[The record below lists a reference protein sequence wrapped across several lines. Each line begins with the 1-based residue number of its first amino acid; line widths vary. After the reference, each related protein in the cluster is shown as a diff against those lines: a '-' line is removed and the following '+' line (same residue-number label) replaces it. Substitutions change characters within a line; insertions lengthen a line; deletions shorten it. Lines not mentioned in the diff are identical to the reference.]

1 MKKLL
6 LFGLIAISSLMLA
19 QIPTGYYD
27 GTSGLTGAALKTKL
41 SQIITNGHLDKG
53 YAGLWTGYKTT
64 DIDKNYENDGSILDM
79 YSENPT
85 GTDPYKFTVS
95 TDQCGSY
102 SIEGDCYNREHVVPQ
117 SLFSESSPMVS
128 DIHFIRATDGKV
140 NGMRSNY
147 PFGTVSSP
155 SFTSKNGSKLGPS
168 TSTGYTATVFEPIDE
183 FKGDIARMIFYF
195 VTRYESKLSTFTSGG
210 MLGNTA
216 YPGLQT
222 WEQNVLLAWAAQD
235 PVSPAEINRNN
246 AAYTFQGNRN
256 PYIDHPEWVQAVW
269 GTQIVDTEAPT
280 APTSLSVVSTTTASA
295 NLSWTAATD
304 NVGVSYYQIFVNG
317 VFKTNSSTTTATI
330 GGLSQGTTY
339 NFYVVAV
346 DAAGNVS
353 PQSNT
358 ASGTTLTDTV
368 APTAPTNLS
377 VSSVG
382 TNNIAI
388 SWTASTDN
396 IAVDNYEIYVNGVL
410 YGTSLTTSANIAN
423 LSPTTTYNIYVIA
436 KDAAGN
442 SSTQSNTVSAKTL
455 AVGTTCGDE
464 KFETIPASSST
475 YSTYNWTSNGISWTS
490 EDSRTDLK
498 LNNRAI
504 TIRNGLLTALSS
516 PNGIGNLTVTTQQ
529 MYSGGAGTFNLLV
542 NGNIV
547 GSIPY
552 GVGGSNGGPKTT
564 TTVSNI
570 NISGDVEI
578 SLVNTV
584 KDTRVMIDDMTWT
597 CYAPALATND
607 LSSAKSSF
615 RISPNPVKNG
625 EIYISGIDD
634 LSKVDNVQIFD
645 FSGKIVKSISNPF
658 KGTNKINLN
667 NLSKGMYILRINNQT
682 QKFIVE

>member
-1 MKKLL
+1 
-6 LFGLIAISSLMLA
+6 MLA

-27 GTSGLTGAALKTKL
+27 GTAGLTGAALKTKL
-41 SQIITNGHLDKG
+41 SQIITNGHNTKSYDNLYNG
-53 YAGLWTGYKTT
+53 YPTT
-64 DIDKNYENDGSILDM
+64 DTDHYYDNDGSVLDI
-79 YSENPT
+79 YSENPN
-85 GTDPYKFTVS
+85 GSDSYNYQHGVKK
-95 TDQCGSY
+95 CGNY
-102 SIEGDCYNREHVVPQ
+102 SSEGDCYNREHVIPQ
-117 SLFSESSPMVS
+117 SFFNSASPMVS
-128 DIHFIRATDGKV
+128 DIHFIRPTDGKV

-155 SFTSKNGSKLGPS
+155 SFTSKNGSKLGS
-168 TSTGYTATVFEPIDE
+168 SSSTGYTGTVFEPINE
-183 FKGDIARMIFYF
+183 FKGDIARMVFYF
-195 VTRYESKLSTFTSGG
+195 VTRYESRLSGFSSGN
-210 MLGNTA
+210 MLGNTT

-222 WEQNVLLAWAAQD
+222 WELNVLLAWAAQD
-235 PVSPAEINRNN
+235 PVSPSEIERNN
-246 AAYTFQGNRN
+246 ASYVYQGNRN

-330 GGLSQGTTY
+330 GGLNQGTTY

-504 TIRNGLLTALSS
+504 TIRNGLLTVLSA

-634 LSKVDNVQIFD
+634 LSKVSNVQIFD

>member
-6 LFGLIAISSLMLA
+6 LFGLITISSLMLA

-53 YAGLWTGYKTT
+53 YSGLWTGYKTT

-330 GGLSQGTTY
+330 GGLNQGTTY

-634 LSKVDNVQIFD
+634 LSKVSNVQIFD

>member
-1 MKKLL
+1 
-6 LFGLIAISSLMLA
+6 
-19 QIPTGYYD
+19 
-27 GTSGLTGAALKTKL
+27 
-41 SQIITNGHLDKG
+41 
-53 YAGLWTGYKTT
+53 
-64 DIDKNYENDGSILDM
+64 M

-117 SLFSESSPMVS
+117 SLFSKSSPMVS

-280 APTSLSVVSTTTASA
+280 APISLSVVSTTTASA

-346 DAAGNVS
+346 DAAGNDS

-368 APTAPTNLS
+368 APTTPTNLS

-436 KDAAGN
+436 KDAADN
-442 SSTQSNTVSAKTL
+442 SSTQSNTVSATTL

-504 TIRNGLLTALSS
+504 TIRNGLLTVLSA
-516 PNGIGNLTVTTQQ
+516 PNGIGNLTITTQQ

-615 RISPNPVKNG
+615 KISPNPVKNG

>member
-41 SQIITNGHLDKG
+41 SEIITNGHNTKSYDNLYNG
-53 YAGLWTGYKTT
+53 YPTT
-64 DIDKNYENDGSILDM
+64 DTDHYYDNDGSVLDI
-79 YSENPT
+79 YSENPN
-85 GTDPYKFTVS
+85 GSDSYNYQHGVKK
-95 TDQCGSY
+95 CGNY
-102 SIEGDCYNREHVVPQ
+102 SSEGDCYNREHVIPQ
-117 SLFSESSPMVS
+117 SFFNSASPMVS
-128 DIHFIRATDGKV
+128 DIHFIRPTDGKV

-155 SFTSKNGSKLGPS
+155 SFTSKNGSKLGS
-168 TSTGYTATVFEPIDE
+168 SSSTGYTGTVFEPIDE

-210 MLGNTA
+210 MLGNTT

-222 WEQNVLLAWAAQD
+222 WELNVLLAWAAQD
-235 PVSPAEINRNN
+235 PVSPSEIERNN
-246 AAYTFQGNRN
+246 ASYVYQGNRN

-330 GGLSQGTTY
+330 PGLNQGTTY

-504 TIRNGLLTALSS
+504 TIRNGLLTVLSA

-584 KDTRVMIDDMTWT
+584 KDTRVIIDDMTWT

-634 LSKVDNVQIFD
+634 LSKVSNVQIFD

-667 NLSKGMYILRINNQT
+667 NLSKGMYILRIDNQT

>member
-1 MKKLL
+1 
-6 LFGLIAISSLMLA
+6 MLA

-41 SQIITNGHLDKG
+41 SQIITNGHSDKG
-53 YAGLWTGYKTT
+53 YVGLWTGYKTT

-168 TSTGYTATVFEPIDE
+168 TSTGYTATVFEPKEE

-280 APTSLSVVSTTTASA
+280 APTNLSVVSTTTASA

-634 LSKVDNVQIFD
+634 LSKVSNVQIFD
-645 FSGKIVKSISNPF
+645 FNGKIVKSISNPF